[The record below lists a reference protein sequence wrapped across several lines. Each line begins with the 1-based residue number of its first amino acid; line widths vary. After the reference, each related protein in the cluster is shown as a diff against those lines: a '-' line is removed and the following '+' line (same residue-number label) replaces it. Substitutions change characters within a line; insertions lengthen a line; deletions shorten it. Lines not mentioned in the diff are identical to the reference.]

1 MADITTKTSSPAL
14 LLDEGNHDAPT
25 SVTVHPL
32 VLLSVLDH
40 HTRRQEAEGRVIG
53 TLLGRRE
60 GSKVEVT
67 NCFAVP
73 HAERGDEVAIGKD
86 FNKQMLALHLKS
98 NPKEVVVGWYAS
110 TPSSTSEMPLVADTS
125 SLIHDFYAT
134 ETEEGDPVHLV
145 VDTRLLS
152 DSIPI
157 VAYSSTSVSIQSE
170 PLANLF
176 HEIPL
181 ELIFT
186 EAESISLRA
195 MQKGSVT
202 SIAETSDRDTGK
214 TSTTSSLQASMT
226 QLRDLLDTTLTYVN
240 EVVDGKR
247 PPDPVM
253 GRKIADTLACVPR
266 IRPEVFETLFHDKLQ
281 DLLMV
286 TYLSNI
292 TKTQL
297 NVAEKLTATLGI
309 KE

>member
-1 MADITTKTSSPAL
+1 
-14 LLDEGNHDAPT
+14 
-25 SVTVHPL
+25 
-32 VLLSVLDH
+32 
-40 HTRRQEAEGRVIG
+40 
-53 TLLGRRE
+53 
-60 GSKVEVT
+60 VEVT

-110 TPSSTSEMPLVADTS
+110 TPSLQTEMTLVADTS

-145 VDTRLLS
+145 VDTRLS
-152 DSIPI
+152 TDSIPI

-181 ELIFT
+181 ELTST
-186 EAESISLRA
+186 EAESICLQA
-195 MQKGSVT
+195 MQEGSVT
-202 SIAETSDRDTGK
+202 TA
-214 TSTTSSLQASMT
+214 STTTDAGLSQDKALATTLLQASMT
-226 QLRDLLDTTLTYVN
+226 QLRDLLAAVLIYVN
-240 EVVDGKR
+240 EVVEGKR
-247 PPDPVM
+247 IPDPVM
-253 GRKIADTLACVPR
+253 GRKIADTLTCVPR

-297 NVAEKLTATLGI
+297 TVAEKLTATLGI